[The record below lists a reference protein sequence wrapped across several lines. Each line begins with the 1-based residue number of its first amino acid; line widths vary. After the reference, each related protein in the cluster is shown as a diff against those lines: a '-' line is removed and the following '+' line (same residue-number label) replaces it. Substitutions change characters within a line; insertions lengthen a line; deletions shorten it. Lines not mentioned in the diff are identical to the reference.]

1 MENEGQNTR
10 ENTPKKSFFI
20 ADILLDSP
28 IKEADKKTENPK
40 ASVTEDI
47 TNSGKSLHSIP
58 NWYPWCHTTPK
69 WEYML
74 RSGNYIPKGGQ
85 HPLNNT
91 ERVHD
96 LSCQRNTLSP
106 QTGHQKI
113 DATGLFEFTG
123 ESYQNR
129 RKKKTRTV
137 FSRGQVYQLE
147 NTFDMKRYLSSSDR
161 ATLANTLKLTETQI
175 KIWFQNRRNKWK
187 RQLSAEIDS
196 TPFAPINAS
205 TQLRI
210 PIFCKSH
217 HYMPIGCKLG
227 SMTSGFQPTLKG
239 MSLSYEQLAIPD
251 PATIR
256 NSIL

>member
-1 MENEGQNTR
+1 MIQPYLCIRHRRLFRVFHKAKHNLII
-10 ENTPKKSFFI
+10 FFLQYLYFHVVI
-20 ADILLDSP
+20 VETDIDVCIYFLD
-28 IKEADKKTENPK
+28 
-40 ASVTEDI
+40 
-47 TNSGKSLHSIP
+47 
-58 NWYPWCHTTPK
+58 
-69 WEYML
+69 
-74 RSGNYIPKGGQ
+74 YIPKGGQ

-96 LSCQRNTLSP
+96 LSCQRHTLSP
-106 QTGHQKI
+106 QTGHQTI
-113 DATGLFEFTG
+113 DATGLLEFTG
-123 ESYQNR
+123 KSYQNR

-137 FSRGQVYQLE
+137 FSRSQVYQLE

-196 TPFAPINAS
+196 TPFAQINAS

-217 HYMPIGCKLG
+217 HYMPVGCKLG
-227 SMTSGFQPTLKG
+227 SMTSSFQPTLKG
-239 MSLSYEQLAIPD
+239 MSLAYGQLTIPD